1 MTSVTTNN
9 NLLRELATR
18 LRATVKSGP
27 TTATEGKT
35 VSQQLGDAILN
46 GPALTI
52 TDITAQIRGMVSL
65 HNTQAMVA
73 MMDSVYQTMK
83 SLVDNLAPSDK
94 ERLEKER
101 RMEEL
106 EKLRRQLESQEIS
119 LEAAARKFENI
130 AIAAA
135 DRALLEA
142 NMAREAQPK
151 A

>member
-1 MTSVTTNN
+1 MNAVNTGND
-9 NLLRELATR
+9 NLLRALATR
-18 LRATVKSGP
+18 LGATVGAAAPAASSGP
-27 TTATEGKT
+27 TGALET
-35 VSQQLGDAILN
+35 AILK

-52 TDITAQIRGMVSL
+52 SDIRAQIRGMATL
-65 HNTQAMVA
+65 RNTQAMVA

-83 SLVDNLAPSDK
+83 NMVDNLGPSDE

-106 EKLRRQLESQEIS
+106 EKLRRRLEDREVSFEV
-119 LEAAARKFENI
+119 AARKFENI

-135 DRALLEA
+135 DRALLDA
-142 NMAREAQPK
+142 NMACEAQPK